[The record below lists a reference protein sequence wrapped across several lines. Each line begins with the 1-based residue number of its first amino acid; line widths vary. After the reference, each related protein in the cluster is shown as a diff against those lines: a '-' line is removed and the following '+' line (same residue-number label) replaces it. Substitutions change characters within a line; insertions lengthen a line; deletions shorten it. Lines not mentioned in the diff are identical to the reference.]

1 MKQDY
6 ETNDIVD
13 LGSVST
19 ETKGG
24 NWLYEDS
31 DAGMSL
37 HPGLSDD

>member
-1 MKQDY
+1 MKQDC
-6 ETNDIVD
+6 ETSDVLE
-13 LGSVST
+13 LGCLST
-19 ETKGG
+19 DTKGG